1 MKGTQIRLLPI
12 KALVAQGWVTRE
24 ELELEQIANAIVAWG
39 EAPDAFYA
47 WPGFTAIGC
56 V

>member
-1 MKGTQIRLLPI
+1 MLPI

-24 ELELEQIANAIVAWG
+24 EPEQIANAIVAWS